1 MSSKH
6 YDIVIIG
13 GSVAARIAAAL
24 LAKQGN
30 RVLFLRNREAK
41 APAWFHSSLFLRNRE
56 ANAPAWF
63 HSSLFLEKLLGVL
76 GGRACFVAQQPIQVI
91 SEKARVT
98 LSSDVQLEDELSR
111 EFGDDGKDVNQWLEE
126 LHLQGIKLEEF
137 FWESGGLPWP
147 SLKAKGHL
155 KLLSLKRRINWSEL
169 EAPVSQ
175 SIERFNGS
183 AKSFLTDLL
192 QGLSSTRI
200 TQLSYSKAAML
211 WAQTLRPENLKEPD
225 FSEMLNKRFEQFH
238 GAKGQIDDLK
248 SLDYNGSKW
257 TGGQFKSGGSFTAD
271 SFLLGDKQWL
281 DFFSPLER
289 SKLPLPE
296 PPSVYRT
303 SNLAGQLSPLL
314 ASRVICGGEL
324 PMRMAIEEHEEELR
338 GLIVSDA
345 RSSESLVRLQMEGIL
360 PFAKY
365 SFSEDSLPLEAKTN
379 NKADCAVKP
388 LASLPIRID
397 KNLYCADRT
406 VLLPEMGAAGA
417 ALLGWTL
424 VENLGKKNDKA
435 KA

>member
-30 RVLFLRNREAK
+30 SVLFLRNHEAK
-41 APAWFHSSLFLRNRE
+41 
-56 ANAPAWF
+56 APAWF

-111 EFGDDGKDVNQWLEE
+111 EFGDDGKTVNQWLEE
-126 LHLQGIKLEEF
+126 LRIQGLKLEEF

-155 KLLSLKRRINWSEL
+155 KLLSLKRRINWQEL
-169 EAPVSQ
+169 ETPVSR
-175 SIERFNGS
+175 SIERFSGA
-183 AKSFLTDLL
+183 AKSFLIDLL
-192 QGLSSTRI
+192 QGLSSTRV
-200 TQLSYSKAAML
+200 TQLSYARAAML
-211 WAQTLRPENLKEPD
+211 WTQTLRPENLKEPD

-238 GAKGQIDDLK
+238 GAKGQIDELN

-271 SFLLGDKQWL
+271 TFLLGDKQWI
-281 DFFSPLER
+281 DKFAPLESSR
-289 SKLPLPE
+289 LPLPE
-296 PPSVYRT
+296 PPTVYRT
-303 SNLAGQLSPLL
+303 GNLAGQLSPLL

-338 GLIVSDA
+338 GLIVTDA

-365 SFSEDSLPLEAKTN
+365 RFSESSLLPEAKTN
-379 NKADCAVKP
+379 NQADRAMKP
-388 LASLPIRID
+388 LAKLPIRID

-424 VENLGKKNDKA
+424 AENLGKKNDKT

>member
-30 RVLFLRNREAK
+30 RVLFLRNHEAK
-41 APAWFHSSLFLRNRE
+41 
-56 ANAPAWF
+56 APAWF

-91 SEKARVT
+91 SEKARIT

-111 EFGDDGKDVNQWLEE
+111 EFGNDGKVVNQWLEE
-126 LHLQGIKLEEF
+126 LRLKGIKLEEF

-155 KLLSLKRRINWSEL
+155 KLLSLKRRINWQEL
-169 EAPVSQ
+169 EAPVSH
-175 SIERFNGS
+175 SIERFSGA
-183 AKSFLTDLL
+183 AKCFLTDFL

-200 TQLSYSKAAML
+200 TQLSYSRAAML
-211 WAQTLRPENLKEPD
+211 WAQALRPENLKEPD

-248 SLDYNGSKW
+248 SLDYDGSKW
-257 TGGQFKSGGSFTAD
+257 TGGQFKSGGLFTAD
-271 SFLLGDKQWL
+271 SFLLGDKQWI
-281 DFFSPLER
+281 DKFAPLESSR
-289 SKLPLPE
+289 LPLPE
-296 PPSVYRT
+296 PPTVYRT

-314 ASRVICGGEL
+314 ASHIICGGEL
-324 PMRMAIEEHEEELR
+324 PMRMAIEQHDEELR

-345 RSSESLVRLQMEGIL
+345 RASESLVRLQMEAIL

-365 SFSEDSLPLEAKTN
+365 RFSEDSLPLEADTN
-379 NKADCAVKP
+379 VKADCGVKP
-388 LASLPIRID
+388 LARLPIRID
-397 KNLYCADRT
+397 KNLYCADHT

-424 VENLGKKNDKA
+424 AENLDKENDKA

>member
-1 MSSKH
+1 MNSKH

-24 LAKQGN
+24 LVKQGN
-30 RVLFLRNREAK
+30 RVLFLRNHEAK
-41 APAWFHSSLFLRNRE
+41 
-56 ANAPAWF
+56 APAWF

-111 EFGDDGKDVNQWLEE
+111 EFGDDGEAVSQWLED
-126 LHLQGIKLEEF
+126 LRLQGIKLEEF

-155 KLLSLKRRINWSEL
+155 KLHSLKRRINWQEL
-169 EAPVSQ
+169 EAPVSL
-175 SIERFNGS
+175 SIERFS
-183 AKSFLTDLL
+183 EAAKGFLTDLL
-192 QGLSSTRI
+192 QGLSSNRI
-200 TQLSYSKAAML
+200 TQLSYSRAAML

-238 GAKGQIDDLK
+238 GAKGQLDDLK

-257 TGGQFKSGGSFTAD
+257 TGGQFKSGGFFTAD
-271 SFLLGDKQWL
+271 NFLLGDKQWI
-281 DFFSPLER
+281 DKFTPLETNR
-289 SKLPLPE
+289 LPLPE

-314 ASRVICGGEL
+314 ARRIICGGER
-324 PMRMAIEEHEEELR
+324 PMRMAIEEHEEELH

-345 RSSESLVRLQMEGIL
+345 RSSESLVRLQMEAIL

-365 SFSEDSLPLEAKTN
+365 RFSEDSMPLAAETN
-379 NKADCAVKP
+379 DIADCAVKP
-388 LASLPIRID
+388 LTNLPIRID

-424 VENLGKKNDKA
+424 AENLGKKNDKA

>member
-1 MSSKH
+1 M
-6 YDIVIIG
+6 
-13 GSVAARIAAAL
+13 
-24 LAKQGN
+24 
-30 RVLFLRNREAK
+30 
-41 APAWFHSSLFLRNRE
+41 
-56 ANAPAWF
+56 
-63 HSSLFLEKLLGVL
+63 L

-111 EFGDDGKDVNQWLEE
+111 EFGDDGKAVSQWLEE
-126 LHLQGIKLEEF
+126 LRLQGIKLEEF

-200 TQLSYSKAAML
+200 TQLSYSRAAML

-238 GAKGQIDDLK
+238 GAKGQINDLK
-248 SLDYNGSKW
+248 SIDYNGSQW

-281 DFFSPLER
+281 DKFSPLER

>member
-41 APAWFHSSLFLRNRE
+41 APAWFY
-56 ANAPAWF
+56 
-63 HSSLFLEKLLGVL
+63 SSLFLEKLLGVL

-111 EFGDDGKDVNQWLEE
+111 EFGDDGKAVSQWLEE
-126 LHLQGIKLEEF
+126 LRLQGIKLEEF
-137 FWESGGLPWP
+137 FGECGGLPWP

-175 SIERFNGS
+175 SIERFSGA
-183 AKSFLTDLL
+183 AKSFLIDLL
-192 QGLSSTRI
+192 QGLSSTSV
-200 TQLSYSKAAML
+200 TQLSYSRAAML
-211 WAQTLRPENLKEPD
+211 WAQTLRPENHKEPD

-248 SLDYNGSKW
+248 SLDFNGSKW
-257 TGGQFKSGGSFTAD
+257 TGGQFKSGGYFTAD

-281 DFFSPLER
+281 DKFAPLEGR
-289 SKLPLPE
+289 KLSLPD

-314 ASRVICGGEL
+314 ASRIICGGEL
-324 PMRMAIEEHEEELR
+324 PMRMAIEEHEKELR

-345 RSSESLVRLQMEGIL
+345 RSSESLVRLQMEAIL

-365 SFSEDSLPLEAKTN
+365 SLSEDSLPLEAKTN

-406 VLLPEMGAAGA
+406 VLLPEMGTAGA

-424 VENLGKKNDKA
+424 AENLGKKNDKA
-435 KA
+435 KV

>member
-30 RVLFLRNREAK
+30 RVLCLRNREAQ
-41 APAWFHSSLFLRNRE
+41 APV
-56 ANAPAWF
+56 WF

-98 LSSDVQLEDELSR
+98 LSSDVQLENELSR
-111 EFGDDGKDVNQWLEE
+111 EFGDDGKAVNQWLEE
-126 LHLQGIKLEEF
+126 LRLLGLKLEEF

-175 SIERFNGS
+175 GIDRFSG
-183 AKSFLTDLL
+183 APKSFLADLL
-192 QGLSSTRI
+192 QGLSSTRV
-200 TQLSYSKAAML
+200 TQLSYSRAAML
-211 WAQTLRPENLKEPD
+211 WSQTLRPENLKEPD
-225 FSEMLNKRFEQFH
+225 FSEMLNKRFDQFH
-238 GAKGQIDDLK
+238 GAKGQIDDLE

-271 SFLLGDKQWL
+271 NFLLGDKQWL
-281 DFFSPLER
+281 DKFAPLKGR
-289 SKLPLPE
+289 KLSLPE

-314 ASRVICGGEL
+314 ANRIICGGER
-324 PMRMAIEEHEEELR
+324 PMRIAIEEQEEELR

-345 RSSESLVRLQMEGIL
+345 RSSESLVRLQLEAIL

-365 SFSEDSLPLEAKTN
+365 RISEDSLPLQAKPN
-379 NKADCAVKP
+379 NITDRATKP
-388 LASLPIRID
+388 LASMPIRID

-424 VENLGKKNDKA
+424 AKNLNKKNDKA

>member
-30 RVLFLRNREAK
+30 RVLFLRNHEAK
-41 APAWFHSSLFLRNRE
+41 
-56 ANAPAWF
+56 APAWF

-91 SEKARVT
+91 SEKARIT

-111 EFGDDGKDVNQWLEE
+111 EFGNDGKVVNQWLEE
-126 LHLQGIKLEEF
+126 LRLQGIKLEEF
-137 FWESGGLPWP
+137 FWESGGLLWS

-155 KLLSLKRRINWSEL
+155 KLLSLKRRINWQEL

-175 SIERFNGS
+175 SIERFSGA
-183 AKSFLTDLL
+183 AKCFLTDLL
-192 QGLSSTRI
+192 QGLSSTRV
-200 TQLSYSKAAML
+200 TQLSYSRAAML

-248 SLDYNGSKW
+248 SLDYDGSKW
-257 TGGQFKSGGSFTAD
+257 TGGQFKSGGFFTAD
-271 SFLLGDKQWL
+271 SFLLGDKQWI
-281 DFFSPLER
+281 DKFAPLESSR
-289 SKLPLPE
+289 LPQPE
-296 PPSVYRT
+296 PQTVYRT

-314 ASRVICGGEL
+314 ASRIICGGEL
-324 PMRMAIEEHEEELR
+324 PMRMAIEQHEEELR

-345 RSSESLVRLQMEGIL
+345 RSSESLVRLQMEAIL

-365 SFSEDSLPLEAKTN
+365 RFSEDSLPLEAEPN
-379 NKADCAVKP
+379 VKADCAVKP
-388 LASLPIRID
+388 LARLPIRID
-397 KNLYCADRT
+397 KNLYCADHS

-424 VENLGKKNDKA
+424 AENLDKENDKA

>member
-6 YDIVIIG
+6 YNIVIIG

-24 LAKQGN
+24 LAKQGK
-30 RVLFLRNREAK
+30 RVLFLRNHEAK
-41 APAWFHSSLFLRNRE
+41 
-56 ANAPAWF
+56 APAWF

-76 GGRACFVAQQPIQVI
+76 GGRACFVAQPPIQVI

-98 LSSDVQLEDELSR
+98 LSNDVKLEDELSR
-111 EFGDDGKDVNQWLEE
+111 EFGDDGKAVNQWLEE
-126 LHLQGIKLEEF
+126 LRLQGIKLEEF
-137 FWESGGLPWP
+137 FSETGGLPWP

-155 KLLSLKRRINWSEL
+155 KLLSLKRRINWQEL
-169 EAPVSQ
+169 EAPISQ
-175 SIERFNGS
+175 SLERFSGA
-183 AKSFLTDLL
+183 AKCFLTDLL
-192 QGLSSTRI
+192 QGLSSTRV
-200 TQLSYSKAAML
+200 TQLSYSRAAML

-238 GAKGQIDDLK
+238 GAKEQIDNLK
-248 SLDYNGSKW
+248 SLDYNDSKW
-257 TGGQFKSGGSFTAD
+257 TGGQFKSEGFFTAD
-271 SFLLGDKQWL
+271 SFLLGDKQWI
-281 DFFSPLER
+281 DKFAPLEGR
-289 SKLPLPE
+289 KLSLPD

-303 SNLAGQLSPLL
+303 SNLSGQLSPLL

-338 GLIVSDA
+338 GLVVSDA
-345 RSSESLVRLQMEGIL
+345 RSSESQVRLQMEGIL

-365 SFSEDSLPLEAKTN
+365 SISEDSLPLEAKTN
-379 NKADCAVKP
+379 NKTDRAIKP

-424 VENLGKKNDKA
+424 AENLGKRNDKT
-435 KA
+435 KI

>member
-1 MSSKH
+1 MNSKH

-24 LAKQGN
+24 LVKQGN
-30 RVLFLRNREAK
+30 RVLFLRNHEAK
-41 APAWFHSSLFLRNRE
+41 
-56 ANAPAWF
+56 APAWF

-111 EFGDDGKDVNQWLEE
+111 EFGDDGEAVGQWLED
-126 LHLQGIKLEEF
+126 LRLQGIKLEEF

-155 KLLSLKRRINWSEL
+155 KLHSLKRRINWQEL
-169 EAPVSQ
+169 EAPVSL
-175 SIERFNGS
+175 SIERFS
-183 AKSFLTDLL
+183 EAAKGFLTDLL
-192 QGLSSTRI
+192 QGLSSNRI
-200 TQLSYSKAAML
+200 TQLSYSRAAML

-225 FSEMLNKRFEQFH
+225 FSEILNKRFEQFH
-238 GAKGQIDDLK
+238 GAKGQLDDLK

-257 TGGQFKSGGSFTAD
+257 TGGQFKSGGFFTAD
-271 SFLLGDKQWL
+271 NFLLGDKQWI
-281 DFFSPLER
+281 DKFTPLETNR
-289 SKLPLPE
+289 LPLPE

-314 ASRVICGGEL
+314 ARRIICGGER
-324 PMRMAIEEHEEELR
+324 PMRMAIEEHEEELH

-345 RSSESLVRLQMEGIL
+345 RSSESLVRLQMEAIL

-365 SFSEDSLPLEAKTN
+365 RFSEDSMPLAAETN
-379 NKADCAVKP
+379 DIADCAVKP
-388 LASLPIRID
+388 LTNLPIRID

-424 VENLGKKNDKA
+424 AENLGKKNDKA

>member
-1 MSSKH
+1 LNINNIMSSKH
-6 YDIVIIG
+6 YDIAIIG
-13 GSVAARIAAAL
+13 GSVAARIGAAL
-24 LAKQGN
+24 LAKQGKK
-30 RVLFLRNREAK
+30 VLFIRNHEDK
-41 APAWFHSSLFLRNRE
+41 APT
-56 ANAPAWF
+56 WF

-111 EFGDDGKDVNQWLEE
+111 EFCNDGKAVSQWLEE
-126 LHLQGIKLEEF
+126 LRLQGIKLEDF

-147 SLKAKGHL
+147 SLKAKGHI
-155 KLLSLKRRINWSEL
+155 KLLSLKRRINWLEL

-175 SIERFNGS
+175 SMERFS
-183 AKSFLTDLL
+183 EATKKFLTDLL
-192 QGLSSTRI
+192 QGLSSTRV
-200 TQLSYSKAAML
+200 TQLPYSRAAML

-238 GAKGQIDDLK
+238 GAKGQVDDLK

-257 TGGQFKSGGSFTAD
+257 TGGQFRSGGFFTAD
-271 SFLLGDKQWL
+271 NFLLGDKQWI
-281 DFFSPLER
+281 DKFAPLEDNR
-289 SKLPLPE
+289 LPQPE
-296 PPSVYRT
+296 PPAVYRT

-324 PMRMAIEEHEEELR
+324 PMCMAIEEHAEELR
-338 GLIVSDA
+338 GLLVSDA

-360 PFAKY
+360 PFAQY
-365 SFSEDSLPLEAKTN
+365 SFSEDSLPLDTKT
-379 NKADCAVKP
+379 NKADYAVKP
-388 LASLPIRID
+388 LANLQLRID
-397 KNLYCADRT
+397 KNLYCADCS

-424 VENLGKKNDKA
+424 AENLGKRNDKA

>member
-41 APAWFHSSLFLRNRE
+41 TPAWFHSSLFLRNRE

-76 GGRACFVAQQPIQVI
+76 GGRACFVVQQPIQVI

-169 EAPVSQ
+169 EVPISQ

-200 TQLSYSKAAML
+200 TQLSYSRAAML

-338 GLIVSDA
+338 GLVVSDA
-345 RSSESLVRLQMEGIL
+345 RSSESQVRLQMEGIL

-365 SFSEDSLPLEAKTN
+365 SISEDSLPLEAKTN
-379 NKADCAVKP
+379 NKTDRAIKP

-424 VENLGKKNDKA
+424 AENLGKRNDKT
-435 KA
+435 KI